1 MAGEI
6 TEKFY
11 SQAFKNVVGNMAGFV
26 GCLHSLL
33 NKKGQPEWLA
43 PSPKECAWDYNGTN
57 SSLRT
62 GLGRITTCNP
72 SANPNGIFQDEELNF
87 GPLSA
92 FLPPVAKTLSPNFL
106 Q

>member
-1 MAGEI
+1 M
-6 TEKFY
+6 EKSPRNFIH
-11 SQAFKNVVGNMAGFV
+11 KPLKM
-26 GCLHSLL
+26 LL
-33 NKKGQPEWLA
+33 ATLLDSSDVCTPYKTKKGQPEWLA

-57 SSLRT
+57 SSRWT